1 MSVAVVSVG
10 AKTAV
15 GLNARQTGFMVRAG
29 YPGMSEAPLANAEGE
44 PIAMAFVQSVDGAL
58 VGAERLAVLARAPF
72 EEAVS
77 PIRDLAAEVHLVIDE
92 DLEDEPF
99 AIRLLEAMVTRAMP
113 AASVEVKAGGAA
125 GAGQVLATA
134 VRALES
140 RRADVVVIGGVHSD
154 YDPRAIAALEQSGRL
169 FSRENLDSRIPG
181 EAAAFFVLMR
191 AGDARRQGL
200 AALARIVGTGSGIE
214 RARLD
219 NDVPAHEALGLTAA
233 IRQAT
238 EPLAAVGERVGWILS
253 DLTFEMWRQLE
264 WQSVL
269 MRVQEVLGNPYYA
282 DAPAQRIGYLGAA
295 AVPRFVAVAAT
306 GWQYGY
312 APAPLMV
319 AMAGSDLGARTALVL
334 GQVPEV

>member
-44 PIAMAFVQSVDGAL
+44 PIAMAFVPSVDGAL

-77 PIRDLAAEVHLVIDE
+77 PIRDLAAEVYVVIDE
-92 DLEDEPF
+92 DQEDEPF

-113 AASVEVKAGGAA
+113 AASVEVKATGAA
-125 GAGQVLATA
+125 GPGALIASA

-238 EPLAAVGERVGWILS
+238 EPLAEGQTVGWILS

-295 AVPRFVAVAAT
+295 AVPLFVAVAAT

>member
-72 EEAVS
+72 EEAVI
-77 PIRDLAAEVHLVIDE
+77 PIRDLAAEVYVVIDE
-92 DLEDEPF
+92 DQEDEPF
-99 AIRLLEAMVTRAMP
+99 AIRLLEAMVKRAMP
-113 AASVEVKAGGAA
+113 AASVEVKATGPAGPGALIA
-125 GAGQVLATA
+125 SA

-238 EPLAAVGERVGWILS
+238 EPLAEGQTVGWILS

-295 AVPRFVAVAAT
+295 AVPLFVAVAAA
-306 GWQYGY
+306 GWQYGF

-319 AMAGSDLGARTALVL
+319 AMAGGDLGARTALVL
-334 GQVPEV
+334 GQVSEV